1 MVSQA
6 DAIAG
11 SLDSTNAAENLPA
24 LKAILLF
31 LKGEQLTLPLQEF
44 ASANTE
50 IKSAILLIQNK
61 QSSKKS
67 HLNLSYPQKKDLQK
81 PKRSFILTKAALLDL
96 QFV

>member
-31 LKGEQLTLPLQEF
+31 LKGEQLTFPLQEF

-50 IKSAILLIQNK
+50 IKSAILLIQNE
-61 QSSKKS
+61 QSFKKS
-67 HLNLSYPQKKDLQK
+67 HLNLSYPQRRTCRSQRDPSFLQ
-81 PKRSFILTKAALLDL
+81 RQLC
-96 QFV
+96 